1 MFINKKQLW
10 IISSFLWLRD
20 SLVNEYVALRISLRG
35 ILTAIPTNYELNW
48 AIFKELITY
57 DILLIKEY
65 T

>member
-1 MFINKKQLW
+1 MSINKKQLW

-20 SLVNEYVALRISLRG
+20 RLVNKYVALRISLRG
-35 ILTAIPTNYELNW
+35 ILTAIPTNYELHW